1 MKNAYQLSRQEVLEK
16 LRSNEE
22 MGLSEYEAEKRLAA
36 SGKNELAR
44 KKGAGLFSIF
54 LDQFKDPMVI
64 ILVAAGSLSFFLK
77 EVIDACIILSV
88 IVLNAIIGVIQEYKA
103 EKAIE
108 ALEQLSTP
116 KAKVKRDGFIQT
128 IDSSLLVMGDI
139 VELEAGNYI
148 PADMRLL
155 SSHSL
160 KVEES
165 ILTGESEAVEKDAAI
180 VISEEMNIHDQK
192 NMVFMSTFVTYGK
205 AIGVVTASAVDSEV
219 GKVAQMLENSEE
231 DKTPLQKR
239 LAKLSK
245 ILGISSLFVCM
256 LMFSVYMLQGR
267 EFFDMLLISI
277 SLAVAAIPEGL
288 PAVVTIVLALG
299 VQTMSKQKA
308 IVRKLHAVETLG
320 SVSVICSDKTGTLT
334 QNRMHVMEVY
344 SCDQQEKGNEEML
357 QAFALC
363 NNVHI
368 QNDEVIG
375 EPTENAL
382 VAYALSSGFDKR
394 QLELNGER
402 IYEIAFDSTRKRMTT
417 LYRQKNAYVS
427 YTKGALESILDLCSY
442 VMIHHEKV
450 LMNAARKES
459 ILKEARQMSAKA
471 LRVLAVAQKQVYN
484 SRSRDLENDMVFLG
498 MAGLMDPPRIE
509 AKESIALC
517 HKAGIG
523 VNMITGDNPLTAFA
537 IAKKLNIAKEEKE
550 VLSGKQLDE
559 MSDETLQKKIS
570 TYRVFARVTPQHKV
584 RIVKALKAN
593 GEVVAMSGDGV
604 NDAPSLKSADIGI
617 AMGKS
622 GTDVCKQASD
632 MILSDDNFAT
642 IVAAVE
648 EGRNV
653 YLNIQK
659 AVLYLLSCNL
669 GEIMALFLA
678 SILMPNVVST
688 LNAVQILW
696 VNLVTDAFPALALG
710 VDPKDQ
716 FIMNEKPR
724 SPKESLFAHGG
735 TIFTIMNG
743 MLIGTMTI
751 VAFRFGLNTDER
763 CAQTMAFMVL
773 SISQLFHALNLTSR
787 THSLFEVGI
796 FKNRWLI
803 LTIIFGIALQICV
816 ATLPIFQTLLKTT
829 SLSLLQWGIVFLA
842 SISPLV
848 LNELSKWFAKDNE
861 IESIHLQMKGQ

>member
-1 MKNAYQLSRQEVLEK
+1 MKNAYQLSREQILDK
-16 LRSNEE
+16 LKVNEE
-22 MGLSEYEAEKRLAA
+22 NGLSEYEAEKRLAA
-36 SGKNELAR
+36 AGKNELAR
-44 KKGAGLFSIF
+44 NKGEGLFSLF

-64 ILVAAGSLSFFLK
+64 ILVVAGSLSFFMK

-88 IVLNAIIGVIQEYKA
+88 IVVNAIIGVIQEFKA

-108 ALEQLSTP
+108 ALEQLSSP
-116 KAKVKRDGFIQT
+116 KAKVKRDGFIKT

-139 VELEAGNYI
+139 VELEAGSYI

-155 SSHSL
+155 TSSSL

-165 ILTGESEAVEKDAAI
+165 ILTGESEAVEKDASI
-180 VISEEMNIHDQK
+180 VINEEVNIHDQK
-192 NMVFMSTFVTYGK
+192 NMVFMSTFVTYGS
-205 AIGVVTASAVDSEV
+205 AIGIVCSGAKDSEV
-219 GKVAQMLENSEE
+219 GKVAKMLEDSEE
-231 DKTPLQKR
+231 DKTPLQNR
-239 LAKLSK
+239 LARLSK
-245 ILGISSLFVCM
+245 VLGLGSLFVCV

-334 QNRMHVMEVY
+334 QNRMHVMDVY
-344 SCDQQEKGNEEML
+344 SCDYNSSGNEEML
-357 QAFALC
+357 KAFALC
-363 NNVHI
+363 NNVHV
-368 QNDEVIG
+368 QKDELVG

-382 VAYALSSGFDKR
+382 VGYALTSGYDKR
-394 QLELNGER
+394 KLELDGER
-402 IYEIAFDSTRKRMTT
+402 IYEMAFDSNRKRMTT
-417 LYRQKNAYVS
+417 LYRQKGSYIS

-442 VMIHHEKV
+442 VMVDHEEV
-450 LMNAARKES
+450 LMSAALKTK
-459 ILKEARQMSAKA
+459 ILEEAKRMSSKA
-471 LRVLAVAQKQVYN
+471 LRVLAVASKRVYN
-484 SRSRDLENDMVFLG
+484 SRARDLENDMVFLG
-498 MAGLMDPPRIE
+498 MAGLMDPPRPE
-509 AKESIALC
+509 AKKSIELC
-517 HKAGIG
+517 HKAGIR
-523 VNMITGDNPLTAFA
+523 VNMITGDNPITAYA
-537 IAKKLNIAKEEKE
+537 IAKNLNIANDVKE
-550 VLSGKQLDE
+550 VLSGKELDQ
-559 MSDETLQKKIS
+559 MSDELLQKKIS
-570 TYRVFARVTPQHKV
+570 FYHVFARVTPQHKV

-604 NDAPSLKSADIGI
+604 NDAPSLKNADIGI
-617 AMGKS
+617 AMGKN

-724 SPKESLFAHGG
+724 DPKESLFAHGG
-735 TIFTIMNG
+735 AIFTIMNG

-751 VAFRFGLNTDER
+751 VAFRFGLNTDEKT
-763 CAQTMAFMVL
+763 AQTMAFMVL

-787 THSLFEVGI
+787 THSLFEVGL

-803 LTIIFGIALQICV
+803 LTIVFGISLQVCV
-816 ATLPIFQTLLKTT
+816 ASLPIFQTLLKTV
-829 SLSLLQWGIVFLA
+829 SLNLMQWGIVFIA
-842 SISPLV
+842 SMSTLL
-848 LNELSKWFAKDNE
+848 LNELSKWFAK
-861 IESIHLQMKGQ
+861 ESEVKKLQLEH